1 MPITD
6 TNFSFPHQTA
16 YYQGK
21 VREVYTI
28 ADQYLLMIASDRI
41 SAFDVVMPKGI
52 PFKGQILNQ
61 LSSYMLEQ
69 TKDIAPNWLQDTP
82 DPNVSLGK
90 KAKPF
95 PVEMVVRGYLAGHAF
110 REYDSGKREIC
121 GIRLPDGLKQNQKL
135 EQPIITPT
143 TKAQQGGHDED
154 ISKAEIME
162 QGLVTPA
169 DIETLEEMTLK
180 LFEKGTRLAKERG
193 LILVDTKYEFGKTQ
207 EGDIILIDEVHTP
220 DSSRFFYA
228 DEYQARL
235 DKGQPQKQLSK
246 EFVREW
252 LMENGF
258 QGKPGQSIPEFTD
271 DIIHRISDRY
281 VELYEKLT
289 GKSFERAPQD
299 DLEARIFHNCEKAID
314 QLL

>member
-110 REYDSGKREIC
+110 REYDSGTREIC

-228 DEYQARL
+228 DEYQDRL